1 MFKLSRDRLASCHNL
16 ADLRRLA
23 AKRLPAPIFH
33 YMDGG
38 AEDEWS
44 LRHNTDAFNQFELV
58 PRYLV
63 DVSKID
69 TSTTVLG
76 QQIAWPLICAPTG
89 LSRMFHDQGERAVA
103 RAAASAGIIYSLACL
118 SAVSIEDVAAAAD
131 GPKMFQLYVLRDRE
145 LNRELIRRAKDAGY
159 VALCITVDTPVP
171 GNRERDLRT
180 GMTIPPALTLMSFL
194 DIARHPRW
202 AWSQLRGEPLVMA
215 NVVHKIA
222 EGSTR
227 ISTLVKYVHSQF
239 DPTITWKDAAWMI
252 EQFGGPVAIK
262 GILDPA
268 DARRAAEIGASA
280 VIVSNHGGR
289 QLDGVPAPIEVLPQ
303 IVEAVGDRAE
313 VILDSG
319 VRRGVHVLKALAL
332 GAKACMCG
340 RPYLYGLA
348 AGGERGVARAL
359 GILRSEIERDMAL
372 MGCCSVSELDAG
384 RIRRR

>member
-1 MFKLSRDRLASCHNL
+1 
-16 ADLRRLA
+16 
-23 AKRLPAPIFH
+23 
-33 YMDGG
+33 
-38 AEDEWS
+38 
-44 LRHNTDAFNQFELV
+44 
-58 PRYLV
+58 
-63 DVSKID
+63 
-69 TSTTVLG
+69 
-76 QQIAWPLICAPTG
+76 
-89 LSRMFHDQGERAVA
+89 MFHDQGERAVA